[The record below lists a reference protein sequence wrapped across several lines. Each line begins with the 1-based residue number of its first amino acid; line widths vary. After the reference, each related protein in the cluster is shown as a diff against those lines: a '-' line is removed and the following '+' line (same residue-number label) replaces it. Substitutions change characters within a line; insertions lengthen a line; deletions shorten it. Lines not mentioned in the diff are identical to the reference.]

1 MPDEPDSRVRK
12 PWTYLD
18 WPIWKWAI
26 AGVGVV
32 AVVYVGFVLLFVG
45 CGHRNTQKATGCMN
59 NLSQLG
65 QLCLTAEKEK
75 RLDPRLHGSAQIL
88 SWGGVR
94 HGDERVYF
102 CPEDDRAVP
111 ETPEERR
118 AFHPADAAALRRAV
132 GLGSYAVRDFERF
145 PLDPKSTEK
154 QIILCDRLGD
164 DGRAVRHE
172 DVIIAVFADGDAQ
185 KLTRDDLGIGP
196 DDPIV
201 VGPESPSPVLRVME
215 RP

>member
-1 MPDEPDSRVRK
+1 MPAKTRPRAPK
-12 PWTYLD
+12 PPSFMGGTLGQ
-18 WPIWKWAI
+18 WAI
-26 AGVGVV
+26 VLLVV
-32 AVVYVGFVLLFVG
+32 AVLVTSVAAVPPGPERDPHLS
-45 CGHRNTQKATGCMN
+45 CMN

-65 QLCLTAEKEK
+65 QIFLMDVQDK
-75 RLDPRLHGSAQIL
+75 RLDPTLHGSAQIL